1 MNLEWDGIE
10 QQIIDAERFHEE
22 LAEGFIHRSD
32 GTIELVKEFE
42 ASLYLKGVLR
52 LVEDAVVTTGQVSLL
67 TTSSRGRSSIRFNR
81 LGFDLYL
88 ACIQYEAK
96 ICRLV
101 AGKLKPL
108 YEGRILHP
116 GLDLALALIAE
127 FQARV
132 RHAASTNHEALHELI
147 NELATAIR
155 SRYRDGD
162 VRKHTENFRR
172 NSRAKLRR
180 ALRYV
185 LSLFGK
191 RSRLLI
197 LRVDLYVRP
206 RSRDWSYTKEADA
219 AFDHFADALS
229 KGEIVPDVVGW
240 MIARE
245 DGLERGQH
253 YHCLIAIDGHEHHA
267 GVNLAKL
274 IGEYWVHQCVGS
286 AETASYFN
294 CFTLVDKYKYLGIG
308 MVRFDDEAKLLGLYY
323 AIRYLCKERVM
334 LLPNSE
340 RPRNFRRGVID
351 ESYVRRGAPRRND
364 DDLAVAR
371 RVLLGKRPKKTK
383 RMRMDVR
390 FRYRPR

>member
-10 QQIIDAERFHEE
+10 QQVIEAERFHEG
-22 LAEGFIHRSD
+22 LAEGFIHRSN
-32 GTIELVKEFE
+32 GTIELVKDFE

-88 ACIQYEAK
+88 ACMQYEAK

-101 AGKLKPL
+101 SGEFKPL

-127 FQARV
+127 FQERV
-132 RHAASTNHEALHELI
+132 RHSSSTNHGTLHKLI
-147 NELATAIR
+147 NDLVTAIR
-155 SRYRDGD
+155 TGYRDGD

-245 DGLERGQH
+245 DGIERGQH

-274 IGEYWVHQCVGS
+274 VGEYWVHECVGS
-286 AETASYFN
+286 DKTASYFN
-294 CFTLVDKYKYLGIG
+294 CFALVAKYKHLGIG
-308 MVRFDDEAKLLGLYY
+308 MVRCDDEAKLLGLYY
-323 AIRYLCKERVM
+323 AVRYLCKERVM

-351 ESYVRRGAPRRND
+351 EAYVRRGAPRRND

-371 RVLLGKRPKKTK
+371 RVLLGNRPVKPRALHKQGG
-383 RMRMDVR
+383 